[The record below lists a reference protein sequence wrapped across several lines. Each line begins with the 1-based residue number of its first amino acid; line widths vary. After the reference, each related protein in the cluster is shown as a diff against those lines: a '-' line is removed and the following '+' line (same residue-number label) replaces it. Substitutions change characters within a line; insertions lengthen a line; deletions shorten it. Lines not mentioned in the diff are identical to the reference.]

1 MNGEEFRPKEP
12 GEKFTYHFDREE
24 YHRTKH
30 TRIDVPKKSRPF
42 RDNRTLLIIML
53 DIAIIVIFALI
64 IVPLIRKPYS
74 ISSFEGYGMNLSAF
88 RSRGKTF
95 VSLEIENRKKE
106 NLSEEGAEFGRIRFY
121 TDDGVSSD
129 TFSVLLPAAGKSAE
143 YGKFVESGSAEK
155 AYADVFIGNKEMTLR
170 VKILE

>member
-1 MNGEEFRPKEP
+1 MNGEEYRPKEP
-12 GEKFTYHFDREE
+12 GESFTYHFDREE

-30 TRIDVPKKSRPF
+30 TRIVVPKKSRPF

-74 ISSFEGYGMNLSAF
+74 ISNFEGYSMNLSAF
-88 RSRGKTF
+88 RSKGKTF
-95 VSLEIENRKKE
+95 VSLKIENSGKE
-106 NLSEEGAEFGRIRFY
+106 NIAEEGAGFGKIRFY

-129 TFSVLLPAAGKSAE
+129 TFSVLLPVRGKSAE
-143 YGKFVESGSAEK
+143 YGKFVESGSAKK
-155 AYADVFIGNKEMTLR
+155 AYADVSIGTKEMTLR